1 MAEAESPQETVAMLN
16 TFFTAMA
23 NVIFTHE
30 GNLDKFIGDCV
41 MATWGPPITH
51 PDDAGRA
58 LRCALEMLDEI
69 IAMNDARV
77 AGGKQPI
84 EVGIGVNTGQA
95 VVGYIG
101 SNERHE
107 FTAIGDS
114 VNIASRLCGLAKGG
128 EVLASEST
136 VKRAG
141 PGFKVEAVSTLQVKG
156 KEKGVPAFRVLDYT
170 GR

>member
-1 MAEAESPQETVAMLN
+1 
-16 TFFTAMA
+16 
-23 NVIFTHE
+23 
-30 GNLDKFIGDCV
+30 
-41 MATWGPPITH
+41 
-51 PDDAGRA
+51 
-58 LRCALEMLDEI
+58 MLDEI
-69 IAMNDARV
+69 NARNDARV

-114 VNIASRLCGLAKGG
+114 VNTASRLCGLAKGG
-128 EVLASEST
+128 EVLASEAT
-136 VKRAG
+136 VRRAG
-141 PGFKVEAVSTLQVKG
+141 PGFKVEPVSVLQVKG
-156 KEKGVPAFRVLDYT
+156 KEKGVPTYRILDYT

>member
-1 MAEAESPQETVAMLN
+1 
-16 TFFTAMA
+16 
-23 NVIFTHE
+23 
-30 GNLDKFIGDCV
+30 

-58 LRCALEMLDEI
+58 LKCALDMLDEI
-69 IAMNDARV
+69 NSMNEARV
-77 AGGKQPI
+77 AAGKKAI

-114 VNIASRLCGLAKGG
+114 VNTASRLCGLAKGG
-128 EVLASEST
+128 EVLASDVT

-141 PGFKVEAVSTLQVKG
+141 SRWRPS
-156 KEKGVPAFRVLDYT
+156 PCCR
-170 GR
+170 